1 MAPCLINFIC
11 PFSVNLGIHKNNWY
25 PRDNTRMIWFS
36 ILFCFTLG
44 LTASGKSFF
53 KKKKP
58 EPETSTP
65 IREDQTT
72 SIRDK
77 KPDLDSS
84 DDSKKMASPAERR
97 TKNKREVSA
106 SVQEWGGGTGGRST
120 HWFWQL
126 KDLSIVQKSYRVLE
140 GRGKSFC
147 FQIWCFDMNAI

>member
-1 MAPCLINFIC
+1 MTLKGPWSQFIY
-11 PFSVNLGIHKNNWY
+11 L
-25 PRDNTRMIWFS
+25 
-36 ILFCFTLG
+36 LFHYLG

-84 DDSKKMASPAERR
+84 DDGKKIGSPAERR
-97 TKNKREVSA
+97 AKNKREVSRLWEE
-106 SVQEWGGGTGGRST
+106 VILYLYNNN
-120 HWFWQL
+120 H
-126 KDLSIVQKSYRVLE
+126 KS
-140 GRGKSFC
+140 
-147 FQIWCFDMNAI
+147 